1 MAYIKCQVICTVLL
15 TVSVVS
21 GYVVELDDTFTETK
35 GEDIWLI
42 KFYAPWCTFC
52 KELSPVWHEVA
63 AELKSMGSEVNVGR
77 ADASTQTSITKE
89 FRVGGYPAIKML
101 KDDVKYNYRGPR
113 TKDGILD
120 FATRVSG
127 PLVRALTTPQLFQH
141 ALSRHTVLFVYI
153 GGASLLKTD
162 YVSSAKELIVHTYFF
177 SASRDVLPKGVTIHP
192 LPAVVVFKEGTYYT
206 YDMDRD
212 GDLTSWIN
220 RERFPYYLKIDTYTL
235 YAMGDSDKLVVLAL
249 VDEKKLSQYSIRYK
263 TMVEKVSTEYK
274 ELYRSELQFGY
285 MEGKDYIDGLIM
297 GEVAI
302 PSIIMLNMSN
312 DGYFLPP
319 DEVQTEEQLVQFI
332 NGVLDGSFES
342 QGGNGVFQRFQRFVY
357 NTKLN
362 VMPIYTKAPILV
374 IFVFIIFLSG
384 FGIMIYFLYT
394 CCSSEKDEEE
404 LSSEAKSEADKKAD

>member
-1 MAYIKCQVICTVLL
+1 MAFIKCQVICTVLL
-15 TVSVVS
+15 TVSAVS

-77 ADASTQTSITKE
+77 ADASTQTSLVKV

-101 KDDVKYNYRGPR
+101 KDDVKYNYQGPR

-127 PLVRALTTPQLFQH
+127 PLVRPLTTPQLFQH
-141 ALSRHTVLFVYI
+141 ALSRHNVLFVYV

-192 LPAVVVFKEGTYYT
+192 LPAVVVFKEGTFYT
-206 YDMDRD
+206 YD
-212 GDLTSWIN
+212 S
-220 RERFPYYLKIDTYTL
+220 
-235 YAMGDSDKLVVLAL
+235 KLVVLAL
-249 VDEKKLSQYSIRYK
+249 VDEKKRSQYSICYK
-263 TMVEKVSTEYK
+263 TMVEKVSREYK

-285 MEGKDYIDGLIM
+285 MEGKDYIDGFIM

-302 PSIIMLNMSN
+302 PSIIILNLSN

-332 NGVLDGSFES
+332 NGVLDGSFKS
-342 QGGNGVFQRFQRFVY
+342 QGGNGLFQRFQRFVY
-357 NTKLN
+357 NTKLT
-362 VMPIYTKAPILV
+362 VMPIYTKAPIL
-374 IFVFIIFLSG
+374 IFFVLIMFMSG
-384 FGIMIYFLYT
+384 FVIMFYFLYT
-394 CCSSEKDEEE
+394 CCCSSEKDEEE
-404 LSSEAKSEADKKAD
+404 LSSGAKSEADKKAD